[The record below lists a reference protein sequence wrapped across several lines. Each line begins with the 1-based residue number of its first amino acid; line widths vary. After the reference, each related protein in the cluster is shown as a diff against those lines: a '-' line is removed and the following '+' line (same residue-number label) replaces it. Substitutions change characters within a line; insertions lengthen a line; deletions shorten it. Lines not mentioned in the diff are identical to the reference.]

1 MPSLPINLTETAI
14 QFSNSATR
22 PGELNGVLTLVRD
35 RQRRDLKSYE
45 LHWGS
50 GPQQTAGASSR
61 IQEYSPEN
69 IGSAAAPHYVFN
81 QPSTCSF
88 DHTAIPRMATHLLVF
103 VIDTANRKRLY
114 ASRSL
119 IDRRHLLPPSATQL
133 ERQLAATSSR
143 LGRLPVLLD
152 TLWDPSR
159 CPSNLLPWFGWALS
173 NDIWYDNPDDLVQE
187 SLRRRQLIRS
197 SSFVHQH
204 KGTRAAIQQALDAF
218 ANASV
223 TLTEWWEQTP
233 RGYPHTFV
241 IDLLVN
247 ASTDGAGTADLNNQL
262 RRAIDAVKPVR
273 SHYTFTIS
281 TVQTSSV
288 RLAASIQPL
297 SYKRFTMAAT
307 L

>member
-22 PGELNGVLTLVRD
+22 SGWLNGVLTIVHDL
-35 RQRRDLKSYE
+35 QRRDLTSYE

-50 GPQQTAGASSR
+50 GPQKTAGASSR

-69 IGSAAAPHYVFN
+69 IGGEAAPHYVFN
-81 QPSTCSF
+81 QPLKWVF
-88 DHTAIPRMATHLLVF
+88 NHTAIPRVATHLLVF
-103 VIDTANRKRLY
+103 VTDTANRKSLY

-119 IDRRHLLPPSATQL
+119 IDRQHLLPPSATQL

-152 TLWDPSR
+152 TLWDPLR
-159 CPSNLLPWFGWALS
+159 CPNNLLPWLGWSLS

-197 SSFVHQH
+197 SSSVHQH
-204 KGTRAAIQQALDAF
+204 KGTRKAIQEALDAF
-218 ANASV
+218 ADASV
-223 TLTEWWEQTP
+223 TLTEWWQQTP

-241 IDLLVN
+241 LDLLVN
-247 ASTDGAGTADLNNQL
+247 ANTQGAGTADFNNQL